1 MVCNK
6 ALERALFVLGLVERA
21 KNRNKTKNI
30 YIYCYLFVI
39 RLRATATSPT
49 TVTTHRKYMRI
60 WAKSLIVLY
69 ANENSVLCI
78 YFSI

>member
-21 KNRNKTKNI
+21 KNRNKTKNHI
-30 YIYCYLFVI
+30 HILLFI
-39 RLRATATSPT
+39 CNTLRATATSPT
-49 TVTTHRKYMRI
+49 TVTIHRKYMRI